1 MFIDVNKRKIVAI
14 TGARSEYDLMYTTY
28 KKLNQIP
35 HIDFGLIVTGPHLA
49 DKFGNTSSLVELDKF
64 TIHDKIYNLIDTN
77 NLIGRISSLGYQ
89 IPLLAHAL
97 DRIRPDIVLVAGDR
111 EEAISV
117 SMTAAFLNIP
127 VAHFFGGD
135 IAKDGNIDNSVR
147 YATSKFSHLHF
158 TTLSTHKENLIRLG
172 EDEWRIHVVGNPAL
186 DRLNEIPV
194 IEKDIVLRELKS
206 EEWKHDDYCVLIQHS
221 VINEV
226 DKQSEIIRITLESI
240 RESGMR
246 CFVNYPNSDAGNQS
260 IIDAYLEYSKLYPT
274 QFRLFQNLDRIMYI
288 NLLRNSSFLIGN
300 SSSGLL
306 EAPSLKLPA
315 INVGTRQRGREHGCN
330 VVFVN
335 YDKSEI
341 MNAIDFVS
349 SNEDF
354 LLEVS
359 KGINPYGDGNSSEK
373 IIHILQNI
381 NLNETLIFKN
391 ITY

>member
-1 MFIDVNKRKIVAI
+1 MKKRKIVAI

-28 KKLNQIP
+28 KKLNELP
-35 HIDFGLIVTGPHLA
+35 NIDFGLIVTGPHLA
-49 DKFGNTSSLVELDKF
+49 DKFGNTGSHIEQDKF
-64 TIHDKIYNLIDTN
+64 IIHDKIYNLIDTN
-77 NLIGRISSLGYQ
+77 SLIGRISSLGYQ

-147 YATSKFSHLHF
+147 YAASKFSHIHF
-158 TTLSTHKENLIRLG
+158 TTLNSHKENLLRLG

-186 DRLNEIPV
+186 DRLNEVPILG
-194 IEKDIVLRELKS
+194 KDIVLRELKS
-206 EEWKHDDYCVLIQHS
+206 EEWNHDNYCVLIQHS

-226 DKQSEIIRITLESI
+226 DKQHEIIRVTLESI
-240 RESGMR
+240 RESGIR
-246 CFVNYPNSDAGNQS
+246 CFVNYPNSDAGNQA
-260 IIDAYLEYSKLYPT
+260 IIDAYQEYAKMYPA
-274 QFRLFQNLDRIMYI
+274 QFKLFQNLDRNLYI
-288 NLLRNSSFLIGN
+288 NLLRNSTFLIGN

-315 INVGTRQRGREHGCN
+315 INVGARQRGREHGCN
-330 VVFVN
+330 VVFVDN
-335 YDKSEI
+335 VKSEI
-341 MNAIDFVS
+341 LNAIDFVV
-349 SNEDF
+349 NNKAF
-354 LLEVS
+354 LLEVNN
-359 KGINPYGDGNSSEK
+359 GVNPYGDGNSTDK
-373 IIHILQNI
+373 IIEILQNI
-381 NLNETLIFKN
+381 KLNETLIFKN